1 MNFSPGSPIFIILII
16 VLFFGLGVL
25 FGKMFIKKKKKVEKF
40 SVNAPMSGVPIDMP
54 LMKTPGFI
62 QGNTPG
68 YEIKAK
74 VLA

>member
-25 FGKMFIKKKKKVEKF
+25 FGKMFIKKTKKVEKF
-40 SVNAPMSGVPIDMP
+40 SVNAPMTGVPIDMP
-54 LMKTPGFI
+54 LVETPGVV
-62 QGNTPG
+62 QGNKPG
-68 YEIKAK
+68 YQIKAM

>member
-25 FGKMFIKKKKKVEKF
+25 FGKMFIKKKKVEKF
-40 SVNAPMSGVPIDMP
+40 SVNAPMTGVPIDMP
-54 LMKTPGFI
+54 LVKAPGVV
-62 QGNTPG
+62 QGNKPG
-68 YEIKAK
+68 YQIKAM

>member
-25 FGKMFIKKKKKVEKF
+25 FGKMFIKKKKNVEKF

-62 QGNTPG
+62 QGNMPG
-68 YEIKAK
+68 YEIKDK